1 MTMTAEEVL
10 AEIGPVQEILDEH
23 DGVVT
28 VLDTSDGNI
37 MLSLDGGCNGCSSTP
52 MTAMQIYYSLKKLE
66 AINDVI
72 FVNGELPEYMRTF
85 IDQKMAKDPL
95 KTAQAMKRVHNPKA
109 RLFDHSS
116 LSSFPMV
123 CGFAPNDTFSPLMF
137 IRAEIAMTMQ
147 TNDSGLGR

>member
-1 MTMTAEEVL
+1 MTMTVEEVL

-85 IDQKMAKDPL
+85 IDQKMAKESLENSTSDEEGP
-95 KTAQAMKRVHNPKA
+95 QPK
-109 RLFDHSS
+109 
-116 LSSFPMV
+116 
-123 CGFAPNDTFSPLMF
+123 G
-137 IRAEIAMTMQ
+137 EIV
-147 TNDSGLGR
+147 